1 MLVADASSAVARTVT
16 RRLIATGRF
25 DVRLLTSD
33 PGSSDFEWGA
43 GFEAVPGGLEDR
55 ASLRRALRTCVAVFA
70 DVASGDEGQE
80 ATRGRNLINAV
91 AGAEI
96 DYLVLCTR
104 SADLHAYAQS
114 LELPA
119 TFIRLQARMDLPF
132 ESTGDAVVQMLEN
145 SAAYVGRRLA
155 IGGAAGVSSTLTNNS
170 QQPEEWS

>member
-1 MLVADASSAVARTVT
+1 M
-16 RRLIATGRF
+16 
-25 DVRLLTSD
+25 
-33 PGSSDFEWGA
+33 
-43 GFEAVPGGLEDR
+43 
-55 ASLRRALRTCVAVFA
+55 
-70 DVASGDEGQE
+70 
-80 ATRGRNLINAV
+80 INAV

-119 TFIRLQARMDLPF
+119 TFIRLLARMDLPF
-132 ESTGDAVVQMLEN
+132 ESTGDAVVQMFEN